1 VALAGCGSS
10 DPETSVQ
17 AATPADQKLAAAIQ
31 DELKV
36 YDRGFDLESM
46 PQAQQDQ
53 LAPVVDNLPQAAG
66 GVRTLKVTDGVV
78 EADTDFPD
86 DEEGSATGRLI
97 CGAIV
102 RAGASSGR
110 DRVLGS
116 GDAVL
121 AECQPDDANFP

>member
-1 VALAGCGSS
+1 
-10 DPETSVQ
+10 
-17 AATPADQKLAAAIQ
+17 
-31 DELKV
+31 
-36 YDRGFDLESM
+36 M
-46 PQAQQDQ
+46 PQEQQDQ

-66 GVRTLKVTDGVV
+66 GVRTLKVTGGVV

-86 DEEGSATGRLI
+86 DEEGAATARLI

-102 RAGASSGR
+102 RAGGDSGK